1 MPTATPRPRTAPR
14 KQTPRRR
21 APRPAWDLPRLL
33 RLLIPVLALVVIV
46 GIVVNLVGGGDQM
59 SKLAR
64 DRTPHWVDKQIIA
77 INGSGR
83 RGEKLSGVTD
93 IAIHYVG
100 NPGTT
105 AQQNHDYYDQPDTT
119 VSSHFLIGLDGE
131 IIQCIPMDEKSSATN
146 DRNLDTLSIEVC
158 HPDATGQFTQASYDA
173 LVKLTAW
180 LCDYCGIG
188 RDHVIRHY
196 DVTGKLC
203 PGIKGW
209 NLENGSNDKKW
220 QTFKAQ
226 LSAEA
231 KDNTPA
237 PAPAPAPSGATTV
250 NYAYKVTVSDLNIRK
265 GPGTNYDSA
274 GYTGKGIFTIVAEK
288 GGWGK
293 LKSGAGWISL
303 NSKYGHK
310 VSSGSTAPAAAP
322 STLKWAVTIP
332 DLRIR
337 KGPGTNYGWTGAYT
351 GKGTFTI
358 VEQKNGWGRLKSGA
372 GWISL
377 NTAYGHK
384 A

>member
-1 MPTATPRPRTAPR
+1 M
-14 KQTPRRR
+14 
-21 APRPAWDLPRLL
+21 
-33 RLLIPVLALVVIV
+33 LALVVIV

-64 DRTPHWVDKQIIA
+64 DRTPIGWTSRSLPSTA
-77 INGSGR
+77 AAG
-83 RGEKLSGVTD
+83 GEKLSGVTD

-203 PGIKGW
+203 PSTSWIT
-209 NLENGSNDKKW
+209 
-220 QTFKAQ
+220 QTPGPNFWLMSRTTD
-226 LSAEA
+226 LSSRPSREGPLFLLFSYSTKMRREQRLSPHFQFLSRPYCMTFSQKRMRMVATWA
-231 KDNTPA
+231 RVALPWGTRVPFSIPA
-237 PAPAPAPSGATTV
+237 
-250 NYAYKVTVSDLNIRK
+250 IR
-265 GPGTNYDSA
+265 P
-274 GYTGKGIFTIVAEK
+274 
-288 GGWGK
+288 
-293 LKSGAGWISL
+293 
-303 NSKYGHK
+303 
-310 VSSGSTAPAAAP
+310 
-322 STLKWAVTIP
+322 
-332 DLRIR
+332 
-337 KGPGTNYGWTGAYT
+337 
-351 GKGTFTI
+351 
-358 VEQKNGWGRLKSGA
+358 
-372 GWISL
+372 
-377 NTAYGHK
+377 
-384 A
+384 